1 LTPIIKIRMATSDF
15 PDGVATSGRPAGST
29 LTVDLDAI
37 GANYRTL
44 RNRTEGAVCAGV
56 VKANAYG
63 LGVELVGQRL
73 WREGCRTFFVA
84 SLEEAIHLRG
94 LLQDAEIVTLNG
106 LMLGEE
112 AYYREYGLLP
122 TLNDIGQI
130 ETWSA
135 YCGRTGS
142 LPAAVHFDTGMS
154 RLGLSASERR
164 RLSGNPEIIA
174 GIECR
179 YLLSHLA
186 CADPPGHPLN
196 DMQRCDFAEVV
207 SWMPHEKASLAASAG
222 IFLGRGWH
230 FDMVRAGMALY
241 GGAPV
246 EGQPNPMIPVVRL
259 EGLVLQVRD
268 VDSSET
274 VGYGATHKITKPTRV
289 ATVAAGYADG
299 YLRSLGSRSAARWG
313 NTTLSL
319 IGRVSMDLITLDATA
334 ATGLMAGDMV
344 ELIGSDYDINALASD
359 AGTIPYEILTSLG
372 RRYRRCYLDDGA

>member
-1 LTPIIKIRMATSDF
+1 VTSDF
-15 PDGVATSGRPAGST
+15 PDGVAASGRPAGST

-37 GANYRTL
+37 AANYRTL
-44 RNRTEGAVCAGV
+44 RDRTEGAVCAGV
-56 VKANAYG
+56 VKADAYG
-63 LGVELVGQRL
+63 LGVEPIGQRL
-73 WREGCRTFFVA
+73 WWEGCRTFFVA
-84 SLEEAIHLRG
+84 SLEEAINLRG
-94 LLQDAEIVTLNG
+94 FLQDAEIVTLNG

-112 AYYREYGLLP
+112 AHYREYGLLP

-130 ETWSA
+130 QTWSA

-142 LPAAVHFDTGMS
+142 LQAAVHFDTGMS

-164 RLSGNPEIIA
+164 RLLDNPEIIS

-186 CADPPGHPLN
+186 CADLPGDPLN
-196 DMQRCDFAEVV
+196 DKQRRDFAEAV
-207 SWMPHEKASLAASAG
+207 SWVPHEKASLAASSG

-230 FDMVRAGMALY
+230 FDMVRAGIALY
-241 GGAPV
+241 GGVPV
-246 EGQPNPMIPVVRL
+246 EGQPNPMTPVVRL

-268 VDSSET
+268 VDSPES
-274 VGYGATHKITKPTRV
+274 VGYGAAHKITKPTRV

-299 YLRSLGSRSAARWG
+299 YLRSLGGRSAARWG
-313 NTTLSL
+313 NTILPL

-334 ATGLMAGDMV
+334 ATGLMAGDTV
-344 ELIGSDYDINALASD
+344 ELIGPDYDINALASD

-372 RRYRRCYLDDGA
+372 RRYRRCYLGDGA

>member
-1 LTPIIKIRMATSDF
+1 MATSDF

-94 LLQDAEIVTLNG
+94 LLQDAEIVTLHG

-230 FDMVRAGMALY
+230 FDMVRAGIALY

>member
-1 LTPIIKIRMATSDF
+1 MATSDF

-230 FDMVRAGMALY
+230 FDMVRAGIALY